1 MGKIK
6 KIKWFSSYSIQFILI
21 FISVLLAFMLS
32 EWSNDRE
39 ERISELKI
47 LTEIRN
53 SLERDL
59 FDVESNIQ
67 GYKLS
72 MRSSEVLEDWL
83 NKKAIPQD
91 SINLHYQILFR
102 NYTPIINRSA
112 YESLKATSLKTVSND
127 SLRLEIISV
136 YDYYYRILEKLE
148 DEIYEMQ
155 DYRNHSKIVNEIIS
169 PYMQFNDELKLV
181 GLLPAEKIDSIQE
194 GKIKQCLW
202 KTKQNRIFKLQQYKY
217 VREKIKELKAEI
229 EKELKKE

>member
-72 MRSSEVLEDWL
+72 MRSSEVIEDWL